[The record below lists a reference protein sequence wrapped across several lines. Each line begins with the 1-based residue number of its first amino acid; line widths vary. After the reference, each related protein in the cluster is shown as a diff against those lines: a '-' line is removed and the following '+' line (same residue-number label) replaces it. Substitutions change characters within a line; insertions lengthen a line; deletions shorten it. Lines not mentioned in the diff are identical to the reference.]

1 MTKNQQQIFLMCLL
15 LFRPYY
21 IFGTKHE
28 ETPRSEKSFGFFGM
42 NEQIWS
48 KYEALVK

>member
-1 MTKNQQQIFLMCLL
+1 MNFAELNIICSSIMFTN
-15 LFRPYY
+15 
-21 IFGTKHE
+21 GTKHE